1 MCSHGYF
8 YRGKEKQ
15 THTTFKNIKFVL
27 LRTSH
32 SLKVLYTSRI
42 SYRVLNLVFSRI
54 CSLKCGVPQG
64 TIVGL
69 PFFLIYINNLSNC
82 LTSCQPRMYAD
93 DTHITYAG
101 NAVNSIQQLNL
112 NHDLGNLN

>member
-42 SYRVLNLVFSRI
+42 SYQILNLVFYRGRGGR
-54 CSLKCGVPQG
+54 L
-64 TIVGL
+64 
-69 PFFLIYINNLSNC
+69 FE
-82 LTSCQPRMYAD
+82 
-93 DTHITYAG
+93 AG
-101 NAVNSIQQLNL
+101 RGAYSKF
-112 NHDLGNLN
+112 